1 MSEQTLLTENANR
14 SSGKDAVHR
23 KKYWNEARVTAAIF
37 LLPGLAIFTV
47 FVLIPIVLSA
57 RYSLF
62 DWNGIT
68 PLTDFIGFGNYAKM
82 LSDPFFWGSLSNNV
96 FVVIWSLTTQIPT
109 AIFLAIILT
118 GKLKGAAFFRTL
130 YFAPM
135 VLSEVIVAVIW
146 SWIYNPQF
154 GMLNT
159 FLRDMGLGAYTQ
171 SWLGNP
177 DIVMG
182 SVMVVTNWKYLGFY
196 LVIFIAAIQS
206 IPGELYE
213 AAQIDGASLWQQHRF
228 VTLPMIGSTTR
239 VTAVL
244 ALVGSLKFF
253 DMVWILTEGGPSNS
267 SSVLATYMFKQS
279 FRSTN
284 FGYGSAIAFTLF
296 GLAFFTAIVFIIAT
310 RRRKAEQE

>member
-1 MSEQTLLTENANR
+1 
-14 SSGKDAVHR
+14 
-23 KKYWNEARVTAAIF
+23 
-37 LLPGLAIFTV
+37 
-47 FVLIPIVLSA
+47 
-57 RYSLF
+57 
-62 DWNGIT
+62 
-68 PLTDFIGFGNYAKM
+68 
-82 LSDPFFWGSLSNNV
+82 
-96 FVVIWSLTTQIPT
+96 
-109 AIFLAIILT
+109 
-118 GKLKGAAFFRTL
+118 
-130 YFAPM
+130 
-135 VLSEVIVAVIW
+135 
-146 SWIYNPQF
+146 
-154 GMLNT
+154 
-159 FLRDMGLGAYTQ
+159 
-171 SWLGNP
+171 
-177 DIVMG
+177 
-182 SVMVVTNWKYLGFY
+182 
-196 LVIFIAAIQS
+196 AAIQS